1 MGFLSRFSRDGA
13 DDTEFE
19 DEFDL
24 SNAAL
29 KRSQSVGA
37 LLRQA
42 RQGFGRD
49 VGQIGAALRIR
60 ASHLQAIEDGRYQ
73 ELPGGA
79 YAIGF
84 IRTYAE
90 YLGLDGPEMVRRFK
104 QEIDGQEFKHDLSFP
119 MPVSERSVPGSTI
132 LLGGVIIGLCG
143 YGIWFYMSAGDHGRS
158 EQVAAVPAALLAPP
172 AEATLATPQPP
183 GDAAAAARLPA
194 VTAVPATVAPPTMA
208 AAPPTAAAAASAA
221 PASQPPAPLPAP
233 APQSASETAISH
245 SILLAQAR
253 AQAVPAQP
261 HGLPPPPPGSQMAS
275 LPAPAAAPAA
285 TPIDPAH
292 LFGVTSGPYRIALRA
307 TGDCWL
313 EVRDGE
319 TMLFKRMLRPGDVY
333 RMPDKPGLT
342 MRVGN
347 AKGLEVSVDGRLLVG
362 PQVVDL
368 LRKTVAIDPRAILA
382 AGAAAKSVQ

>member
-1 MGFLSRFSRDGA
+1 MGFLSRFGRDGA

-104 QEIDGQEFKHDLSFP
+104 QEIEGQEFKNDLSFP

-132 LLGGVIIGLCG
+132 LLGGVIIALCG
-143 YGIWFYMSAGDHGRS
+143 YGIWYYMSSGDHGRS

-172 AEATLATPQPP
+172 SEATVATAPP
-183 GDAAAAARLPA
+183 GDAAAAAPPK
-194 VTAVPATVAPPTMA
+194 VTAPQPTV
-208 AAPPTAAAAASAA
+208 AAAASTAPAAQPAA
-221 PASQPPAPLPAP
+221 PPPAP
-233 APQSASETAISH
+233 APQPASESAISH
-245 SILLAQAR
+245 SMLLAQAR
-253 AQAVPAQP
+253 AQAAPAQP
-261 HGLPPPPPGSQMAS
+261 HGLPPPAPGSQMAN

-285 TPIDPAH
+285 APVDPAH
-292 LFGVTSGPYRIALRA
+292 LFGVTNGPYRIALRA

-313 EVRDGE
+313 EVREGE

-347 AKGLEVSVDGRLLVG
+347 AKGVEVSVDGKLLVG

-368 LRKTVAIDPRAILA
+368 LRKTVAIDPRQILA
-382 AGAAAKSVQ
+382 AGAGAKGVQ

>member
-1 MGFLSRFSRDGA
+1 MGFLSRFNRDGA

-132 LLGGVIIGLCG
+132 LLGGVIIALCG
-143 YGIWFYMSAGDHGRS
+143 YGIWYYMSSGDHRRS
-158 EQVAAVPAALLAPP
+158 EQVAAVPMALLAPP
-172 AEATLATPQPP
+172 SEAPLATSVPP
-183 GDAAAAARLPA
+183 GDAAAAARPPTVAAAPA
-194 VTAVPATVAPPTMA
+194 AVAPPLNMA
-208 AAPPTAAAAASAA
+208 AAPPTVAAASPA
-221 PASQPPAPLPAP
+221 PASQPPVPVPAP
-233 APQSASETAISH
+233 VPQPASESAVSH

-253 AQAVPAQP
+253 AQAAQAQP

-275 LPAPAAAPAA
+275 LPAPATTPAA
-285 TPIDPAH
+285 APIDPAH

-333 RMPDKPGLT
+333 RMPDKAGLT

-347 AKGLEVSVDGRLLVG
+347 AKGLEVSVDGRPLVG

-368 LRKTVAIDPRAILA
+368 LRKTVAIDPREILA
-382 AGAAAKSVQ
+382 AGAGAKGVR

>member
-1 MGFLSRFSRDGA
+1 MGFLSRFSRA
-13 DDTEFE
+13 ETDDTEFE

-29 KRSQSVGA
+29 KRSQSVGT

-60 ASHLQAIEDGRYQ
+60 ASHLQAIEDGRYG
-73 ELPGGA
+73 ELPGGT

-104 QEIDGQEFKHDLSFP
+104 REIEGKEFKNDLSFP

-132 LLGGVIIGLCG
+132 LLGGVIIALCG
-143 YGIWFYMSAGDHGRS
+143 YGIWYYVSSGDHGRS
-158 EQVAAVPAALLAPP
+158 QQVAAVPTALLAPP
-172 AEATLATPQPP
+172 SEATISAPLP
-183 GDAAAAARLPA
+183 GDAAAAPPP
-194 VTAVPATVAPPTMA
+194 VVAT
-208 AAPPTAAAAASAA
+208 AASAA
-221 PASQPPAPLPAP
+221 PTAQAVTPVPAPAPAPL
-233 APQSASETAISH
+233 PQSASESAISQ

-253 AQAVPAQP
+253 AQAAPSQP
-261 HGLPPPPPGSQMAS
+261 HGLPPPAPDSQMAS
-275 LPAPAAAPAA
+275 LPPPPVAPAVQPV
-285 TPIDPAH
+285 DPAH
-292 LFGVTSGPYRIALRA
+292 LFGVTTGPYRIALRA
-307 TGDCWL
+307 TADCWL
-313 EVRDGE
+313 EVRDSE
-319 TMLFKRMLRPGDVY
+319 TILFKRMLRPGDVY

-347 AKGLEVSVDGRLLVG
+347 AKGLEVSVDGKPLVG
-362 PQVVDL
+362 PRVVDL
-368 LRKTVAIDPRAILA
+368 LRKTVAIDPREILA
-382 AGAAAKSVQ
+382 AGAGAKGVQ

>member
-1 MGFLSRFSRDGA
+1 MGFLSRFSRDDA

-29 KRSQSVGA
+29 KRSHSVGA

-60 ASHLQAIEDGRYQ
+60 ASHLQAIEDGRYE
-73 ELPGGA
+73 ELPGGT

-104 QEIDGQEFKHDLSFP
+104 QEIEGQEFKHDLSFP

-132 LLGGVIIGLCG
+132 LLGGVIIALCG
-143 YGIWFYMSAGDHGRS
+143 YGIWYYTSSGDRGRS
-158 EQVAAVPAALLAPP
+158 EQVAAVPTALLAPP
-172 AEATLATPQPP
+172 SEATPSAPP
-183 GDAAAAARLPA
+183 SDAAAAAPA
-194 VTAVPATVAPPTMA
+194 TAV
-208 AAPPTAAAAASAA
+208 AAASAA
-221 PASQPPAPLPAP
+221 PAAQPTAP
-233 APQSASETAISH
+233 AAPVALPQSASESAVSQ

-253 AQAVPAQP
+253 TPAPAPQP
-261 HGLPPPPPGSQMAS
+261 RGLPPPAPDSQMAS
-275 LPAPAAAPAA
+275 LPSASPAAAAPA
-285 TPIDPAH
+285 PPVDPAH
-292 LFGVTSGPYRIALRA
+292 LFGETKGPYRIALRA
-307 TGDCWL
+307 TADCWL
-313 EVRDGE
+313 EVREGE
-319 TMLFKRMLRPGDVY
+319 NTLFKRMLRTGDVF

-347 AKGLEVSVDGRLLVG
+347 AKGVEVSVDGKPLPA

-368 LRKTVAIDPRAILA
+368 LRKTVAIDPREILA
-382 AGAAAKSVQ
+382 AGSSAKGVQ

>member
-60 ASHLQAIEDGRYQ
+60 SSHLQAIEDGRYQ

-104 QEIDGQEFKHDLSFP
+104 QEIEGREFKNDLSFP

-132 LLGGVIIGLCG
+132 LLGGVIIALCG
-143 YGIWFYMSAGDHGRS
+143 YGIWYYMSSGNHGRS
-158 EQVAAVPAALLAPP
+158 EQVAAVPAALLTPP
-172 AEATLATPQPP
+172 SDAIVATPP
-183 GDAAAAARLPA
+183 GDA
-194 VTAVPATVAPPTMA
+194 VA
-208 AAPPTAAAAASAA
+208 AAPPIAAVVPKAAVPQPTVAAAASTA
-221 PASQPPAPLPAP
+221 PAPQPMTAPPPAP
-233 APQSASETAISH
+233 APQPASETAISH
-245 SILLAQAR
+245 SALLAQAR
-253 AQAVPAQP
+253 ALAAAAQP

-275 LPAPAAAPAA
+275 LPAPVPAPAA
-285 TPIDPAH
+285 ALVDPAH
-292 LFGVTSGPYRIALRA
+292 LFGVTNGPYRIALRA

-333 RMPDKPGLT
+333 RMPDKSGLT

-347 AKGLEVSVDGRLLVG
+347 AKGVEVSVDGRPLAG
-362 PQVVDL
+362 PQIVDL
-368 LRKTVAIDPRAILA
+368 LRKTVAIDPREILA
-382 AGAAAKSVQ
+382 AGAKSVQ

>member
-1 MGFLSRFSRDGA
+1 MGFLSRFSRDDA

-29 KRSQSVGA
+29 KRSHSVGA

-60 ASHLQAIEDGRYQ
+60 ASHLQAIEDGRYE
-73 ELPGGA
+73 ELPGGT

-104 QEIDGQEFKHDLSFP
+104 QEVEGREVKNDLSFP

-132 LLGGVIIGLCG
+132 LLGGVIIALCG
-143 YGIWFYMSAGDHGRS
+143 YGFWYYMSSGDHGRS

-172 AEATLATPQPP
+172 SEASASAPPP
-183 GDAAAAARLPA
+183 GDA
-194 VTAVPATVAPPTMA
+194 V
-208 AAPPTAAAAASAA
+208 AAPPPAMAAAASAA
-221 PASQPPAPLPAP
+221 PAAQPAAPVPAP
-233 APQSASETAISH
+233 APQSASESAISQ
-245 SILLAQAR
+245 SILIAQAR
-253 AQAVPAQP
+253 AQGAPPQP
-261 HGLPPPPPGSQMAS
+261 HGLPPPAPDSQMAS
-275 LPAPAAAPAA
+275 LPAPAAAAA
-285 TPIDPAH
+285 ARPIDPAH
-292 LFGVTSGPYRIALRA
+292 LFGVTTGPSRIALRA

-347 AKGLEVSVDGRLLVG
+347 AKGLEVSVDGKPLAG
-362 PQVVDL
+362 QQVVDL
-368 LRKTVAIDPRAILA
+368 LRKTVAIDPREILA
-382 AGAAAKSVQ
+382 AGGGAKGVQ

>member
-1 MGFLSRFSRDGA
+1 MGFLSRFNRDDV

-29 KRSQSVGA
+29 RRSHSVGA

-60 ASHLQAIEDGRYQ
+60 SLHLQAIEDGRY
-73 ELPGGA
+73 EDLPGGT

-104 QEIDGQEFKHDLSFP
+104 QEIEGQEFKNDLSFP
-119 MPVSERSVPGSTI
+119 MPVSEGRRAGSTL
-132 LLGGVIIGLCG
+132 LLGGAIVALCG
-143 YGIWFYMSAGDHGRS
+143 YGIWYYVTSADHGRTD
-158 EQVAAVPAALLAPP
+158 QVAAVPSALLAPP
-172 AEATLATPQPP
+172 SDASVSAPP
-183 GDAAAAARLPA
+183 GDAAAVAAP
-194 VTAVPATVAPPTMA
+194 TAVS
-208 AAPPTAAAAASAA
+208 PTAATAA
-221 PASQPPAPLPAP
+221 PAAQPAAP
-233 APQSASETAISH
+233 AASRPPQTTSETAVSQA
-245 SILLAQAR
+245 ILLAQGR
-253 AQAVPAQP
+253 ASASPP
-261 HGLPPPPPGSQMAS
+261 RGLPPPAADSQMAS
-275 LPAPAAAPAA
+275 LPSPGVTQTAPALVDA
-285 TPIDPAH
+285 AH
-292 LFGVTSGPYRIALRA
+292 LFGETKGSYRIALRA
-307 TGDCWL
+307 TADCWL

-333 RMPDKPGLT
+333 RLPDKGGLS

-347 AKGLEVSVDGRLLVG
+347 AKGVEVSVDGKVV
-362 PQVVDL
+362 PSAQVVDL
-368 LRKTVAIDPRAILA
+368 LRKTVAIDPREILT
-382 AGAAAKSVQ
+382 AGAAAKGVQ

>member
-1 MGFLSRFSRDGA
+1 MGFLSRFSRDDV

-29 KRSQSVGA
+29 KRSHSVGA

-49 VGQIGAALRIR
+49 IGQIGAALRIR
-60 ASHLQAIEDGRYQ
+60 AAHLQAIEDGRYE
-73 ELPGGA
+73 ELPGGT

-104 QEIDGQEFKHDLSFP
+104 QEIEGQEFKNDLSFP

-132 LLGGVIIGLCG
+132 LLGGVIVALCG
-143 YGIWFYMSAGDHGRS
+143 YGIWYYTSSGDRTRS
-158 EQVAAVPAALLAPP
+158 EPVAAVPTALLAPP
-172 AEATLATPQPP
+172 SETAMAPPTEEVAPVTP
-183 GDAAAAARLPA
+183 AAAAT
-194 VTAVPATVAPPTMA
+194 TANAATAAQPVA
-208 AAPPTAAAAASAA
+208 AAPAA
-221 PASQPPAPLPAP
+221 PPQPI
-233 APQSASETAISH
+233 SEAAVSH
-245 SILLAQAR
+245 SILLLAQAR
-253 AQAVPAQP
+253 AQTQAQGPAAP
-261 HGLPPPPPGSQMAS
+261 RGLPPPAPDSQMAS
-275 LPAPAAAPAA
+275 LPSPAAAPTSAPA
-285 TPIDPAH
+285 PVDPAH
-292 LFGVTSGPYRIALRA
+292 LFGETKGPYRIVLRA
-307 TGDCWL
+307 MADCWL
-313 EVRDGE
+313 EVRDGD

-333 RMPDKPGLT
+333 RMPDKAGLT

-347 AKGLEVSVDGRLLVG
+347 AKGVEVSVDGKTLPS

-368 LRKTVAIDPRAILA
+368 LRKTVAIDPREILA
-382 AGAAAKSVQ
+382 AGGVAKGVQ

>member
-104 QEIDGQEFKHDLSFP
+104 QEIDRQEFKHDLSFP

-143 YGIWFYMSAGDHGRS
+143 YGIWFYMSSGDHGRS

-172 AEATLATPQPP
+172 SEATLAAPQPP

-194 VTAVPATVAPPTMA
+194 VAAVPTTVAPPAMA
-208 AAPPTAAAAASAA
+208 AAPPTVAAAASAA
-221 PASQPPAPLPAP
+221 PASQPPAPAPAP

-245 SILLAQAR
+245 SILLTQAR
-253 AQAVPAQP
+253 AQAAPAQP

-285 TPIDPAH
+285 APIDPAH
-292 LFGVTSGPYRIALRA
+292 LFGITSGPYRIALRA

-347 AKGLEVSVDGRLLVG
+347 AKGLEVSVDGRSLVG
-362 PQVVDL
+362 TQVVDL
-368 LRKTVAIDPRAILA
+368 LRKTAAIDPRAILA
-382 AGAAAKSVQ
+382 AGAAAKGVQ

>member
-1 MGFLSRFSRDGA
+1 MGFLSRFSRDDA

-29 KRSQSVGA
+29 KRSHSVGA

-60 ASHLQAIEDGRYQ
+60 ASHLQAIEDGRYE
-73 ELPGGA
+73 ELPGGT

-104 QEIDGQEFKHDLSFP
+104 QEVEGQEFKNDLSFP

-132 LLGGVIIGLCG
+132 LLGGVIVALCG
-143 YGIWFYMSAGDHGRS
+143 YGIWYYISSTDHGRS
-158 EQVAAVPAALLAPP
+158 EQVAAVPTALLAPP
-172 AEATLATPQPP
+172 SEATIPAPP
-183 GDAAAAARLPA
+183 SDAAAAAPSTA
-194 VTAVPATVAPPTMA
+194 VT
-208 AAPPTAAAAASAA
+208 AASAA
-221 PASQPPAPLPAP
+221 PSAQPTAPVPVP
-233 APQSASETAISH
+233 APQSASESAVSQ

-253 AQAVPAQP
+253 TQAVPAQP
-261 HGLPPPPPGSQMAS
+261 RGLPPPAPDSQMAS
-275 LPAPAAAPAA
+275 LPAPATAPTTA
-285 TPIDPAH
+285 PVDPAH
-292 LFGVTSGPYRIALRA
+292 LFGVTTGPYRIALRA

-313 EVRDGE
+313 EVRDGD

-333 RMPDKPGLT
+333 RMPDKAGLT

-347 AKGLEVSVDGRLLVG
+347 AKGVEVSVDGKALPG

-368 LRKTVAIDPRAILA
+368 LRKTVAIDPREILA
-382 AGAAAKSVQ
+382 AGAGAKGIQ

>member
-29 KRSQSVGA
+29 KRSHSVGA

-60 ASHLQAIEDGRYQ
+60 ASHLQAIEDGHYE
-73 ELPGGA
+73 ELPGA
-79 YAIGF
+79 TYAIGF

-104 QEIDGQEFKHDLSFP
+104 HEIEGEEFKHDLSFP

-132 LLGGVIIGLCG
+132 LLGGVILALCG
-143 YGIWFYMSAGDHGRS
+143 YGIWYYTSSSDHGRS
-158 EQVAAVPAALLAPP
+158 DRVAAVPTALLAPP
-172 AEATLATPQPP
+172 TDAPAPAPS
-183 GDAAAAARLPA
+183 GDVVVAAPAAA
-194 VTAVPATVAPPTMA
+194 VV
-208 AAPPTAAAAASAA
+208 AAASAS
-221 PASQPPAPLPAP
+221 PAAQQPAP
-233 APQSASETAISH
+233 APAALAQSASESAVSQ

-253 AQAVPAQP
+253 AQAPPAR
-261 HGLPPPPPGSQMAS
+261 GLPPPAPESQMAS
-275 LPAPAAAPAA
+275 RPPAPATAPQ
-285 TPIDPAH
+285 PIDPAH
-292 LFGVTSGPYRIALRA
+292 LFGVTTGPYRIALRA
-307 TGDCWL
+307 TADCWL
-313 EVRDGE
+313 EVREGDG
-319 TMLFKRMLRPGDVY
+319 MLFKRMLRPGDVY

-347 AKGLEVSVDGRLLVG
+347 AKGVEVSVDGKPLPG
-362 PQVVDL
+362 QQVIDL
-368 LRKTVAIDPRAILA
+368 LRRTVAIDPRELLA
-382 AGAAAKSVQ
+382 AGGGAKGVQ

>member
-60 ASHLQAIEDGRYQ
+60 ASHLQAIEDGRYE
-73 ELPGGA
+73 ELPGGT

-90 YLGLDGPEMVRRFK
+90 YLGLDGHEMVRRFK
-104 QEIDGQEFKHDLSFP
+104 QEIEGQEFKHDLSFP

-132 LLGGVIIGLCG
+132 LLGGVIIALCG
-143 YGIWFYMSAGDHGRS
+143 YGIWYYTSSSDHGQS
-158 EQVAAVPAALLAPP
+158 EQVAAVPTALLAPP
-172 AEATLATPQPP
+172 S
-183 GDAAAAARLPA
+183 DAAIS
-194 VTAVPATVAPPTMA
+194 APPPDGAA
-208 AAPPTAAAAASAA
+208 AAPPTVVAAASAA
-221 PASQPPAPLPAP
+221 PAPQAPTPVPAPAP
-233 APQSASETAISH
+233 APQSASESAISQ

-253 AQAVPAQP
+253 AQAAPAQP
-261 HGLPPPPPGSQMAS
+261 HGLPPPPPDSQMAS
-275 LPAPAAAPAA
+275 LPAPAAAAA
-285 TPIDPAH
+285 VARPVDPAH
-292 LFGVTSGPYRIALRA
+292 LFGVTTGPSRIALRA

-313 EVRDGE
+313 EVHDGE

-347 AKGLEVSVDGRLLVG
+347 AKGLEVSVDGKPLTG

-368 LRKTVAIDPRAILA
+368 LRKTVAIDPREILA
-382 AGAAAKSVQ
+382 AGAGAKGVQ

>member
-1 MGFLSRFSRDGA
+1 MGFLSRFSRDDA

-29 KRSQSVGA
+29 KRSHSVGA

-60 ASHLQAIEDGRYQ
+60 ASHLQAIEDGRYE
-73 ELPGGA
+73 ELPGGT

-104 QEIDGQEFKHDLSFP
+104 QEVEGRELKNDLSFP
-119 MPVSERSVPGSTI
+119 MPVGERSVPGSTI
-132 LLGGVIIGLCG
+132 LLGGVVIALCG
-143 YGIWFYMSAGDHGRS
+143 YGIWYYVSSGDHGRS

-172 AEATLATPQPP
+172 SEATVSPPP
-183 GDAAAAARLPA
+183 GDAAAA
-194 VTAVPATVAPPTMA
+194 PPS
-208 AAPPTAAAAASAA
+208 PTIAAASVAPAPQLAA
-221 PASQPPAPLPAP
+221 PAPAP
-233 APQSASETAISH
+233 APQTASETAISQ
-245 SILLAQAR
+245 SILMAQAR
-253 AQAVPAQP
+253 AQGTAQQP
-261 HGLPPPPPGSQMAS
+261 HGLPPPAPDSQMAS
-275 LPAPAAAPAA
+275 LPAPAAGTAA
-285 TPIDPAH
+285 ARPVDPAH
-292 LFGVTSGPYRIALRA
+292 LFGATTGPSRIALRA
-307 TGDCWL
+307 TADCWL

-333 RMPDKPGLT
+333 RMPDKAGLT

-347 AKGLEVSVDGRLLVG
+347 AKGLEVSVDGRLLTG

-368 LRKTVAIDPRAILA
+368 LRKTVAIDPREILA
-382 AGAAAKSVQ
+382 AGGGAKGVQ

>member
-1 MGFLSRFSRDGA
+1 MGFLSRFGRDGA

-104 QEIDGQEFKHDLSFP
+104 QEIEGQEFKNDLSFP

-132 LLGGVIIGLCG
+132 LLGGVILALCG
-143 YGIWFYMSAGDHGRS
+143 YGIWYYLSSGDHGRP
-158 EQVAAVPAALLAPP
+158 ERVAAVPTALLAPP
-172 AEATLATPQPP
+172 TEAAVSAPP
-183 GDAAAAARLPA
+183 GDAAAPAVPPTPPEPGMSPRATAAR
-194 VTAVPATVAPPTMA
+194 
-208 AAPPTAAAAASAA
+208 
-221 PASQPPAPLPAP
+221 
-233 APQSASETAISH
+233 
-245 SILLAQAR
+245 R
-253 AQAVPAQP
+253 
-261 HGLPPPPPGSQMAS
+261 
-275 LPAPAAAPAA
+275 
-285 TPIDPAH
+285 
-292 LFGVTSGPYRIALRA
+292 
-307 TGDCWL
+307 
-313 EVRDGE
+313 
-319 TMLFKRMLRPGDVY
+319 
-333 RMPDKPGLT
+333 
-342 MRVGN
+342 
-347 AKGLEVSVDGRLLVG
+347 
-362 PQVVDL
+362 
-368 LRKTVAIDPRAILA
+368 
-382 AGAAAKSVQ
+382 